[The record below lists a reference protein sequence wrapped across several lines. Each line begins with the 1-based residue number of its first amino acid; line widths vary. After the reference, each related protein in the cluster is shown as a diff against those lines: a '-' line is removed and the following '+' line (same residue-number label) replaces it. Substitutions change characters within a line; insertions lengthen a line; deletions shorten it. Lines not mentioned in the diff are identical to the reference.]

1 MRFYFAASSN
11 AATEKFRNTIGLFH
25 RNSSRDNPTQESE
38 KVEKSM
44 IVREQLLVA
53 NSRANADKV
62 LAMVCGDQELI
73 VQLMVCFLGEEVR
86 VAQRAAQVVGDL
98 GRRDASLLT
107 PWLGDIVDAI
117 ESPIH
122 QAIRRNGVRYFSEV
136 IAPLPVEL
144 EGRLIRMCGRF
155 VADRNIDVA
164 IGAFSMSFIA
174 KRADRYPA
182 EAKQL
187 CKDLNERMHDAS
199 SGFANRA
206 KKVLKQ
212 LEE

>member
-1 MRFYFAASSN
+1 
-11 AATEKFRNTIGLFH
+11 
-25 RNSSRDNPTQESE
+25 
-38 KVEKSM
+38 M

-62 LAMVCGDQELI
+62 LAMVGRDQELI
-73 VQLMVCFLGEEVR
+73 VQLMVCFLGEDVR

-98 GRRDASLLT
+98 GRRDANLLM
-107 PWLGDIVDAI
+107 PWLREIVDAI
-117 ESPIH
+117 ENPIH
-122 QAIRRNGVRYFSEV
+122 QAVRRNGVRFFSELNG
-136 IAPLPVEL
+136 PLPTEA
-144 EGRLIRMCGRF
+144 EERLIKMCGRF

-174 KRADRYPA
+174 ERADRYPE

-187 CKDLNERMHDAS
+187 CKDLRNRMLDAS
-199 SGFANRA
+199 PGFANRA
-206 KKVLKQ
+206 NKVLKQ